1 MNQWVS
7 ALART
12 VRETRKGK
20 HLSQEALAE
29 RIGVCKRTIIDIEN
43 NTGNPKFEVLC
54 KLVKELDLPVHK
66 VFYPETT
73 ESLALQNILIEEI
86 KSCSETEMNVILS
99 VLKGVYIP
107 TGEHH
112 LHGLLEPVS
121 RKVRTTFTETEPN

>member
-12 VRETRKGK
+12 VRETRKEK

-54 KLVKELDLPVHK
+54 KLVKELDFPVHK

-73 ESLALQNILIEEI
+73 ENLALQNILIEEI

-99 VLKGVYIP
+99 VLKGVRHA
-107 TGEHH
+107 GKKEN
-112 LHGLLEPVS
+112 
-121 RKVRTTFTETEPN
+121 K